1 MLSGMDSG
9 GKLQTEFGR
18 ILRNVRNERGL
29 SQEQLA
35 LESGL
40 DQTFISLLERGERQ
54 PTLTSLFQ
62 LCEALKLDP
71 DDVVRELRVKL
82 AAKK

>member
-1 MLSGMDSG
+1 MLGGMDPG

-18 ILRNVRNERGL
+18 ILRNVRSERGL

-35 LESGL
+35 LESCL

-71 DDVVRELRVKL
+71 DDVVRELRSKL
-82 AAKK
+82 TEAD